1 MGKMTIILTMG
12 MSVIIA
18 FFVLRLNVNTREG
31 LSTTVNMYENTQA
44 RLVANSGVEVYLEK
58 MRRDKSL
65 NSGTFL
71 NNKMFDATY
80 DVYIIPGTNDSVTIK
95 SIAYYMNATHET
107 VVKALRY
114 PVAIPNAPASI
125 YVSTAAVQNAKLN
138 GNFLVSGYN
147 YDKDG
152 KNPIKTGAS
161 IVPGIVVDNPAD
173 SVEIKNNLG
182 KNTSN
187 QITGKGGTPSI
198 AVNNYNIDWAGV
210 SNDLAFSA
218 DQTLG
223 TGTYNGGTF
232 GTYSSPQITL
242 INGDATFN
250 GNATGSGILIVNG
263 DLTIRGTFEFKGII
277 IAYKEATIKTELNG
291 TGSVIGSLIISGNSV
306 DMSIS
311 NGTFNALYS
320 KATLDNAKLNLKSSR
335 FKILSWWE

>member
-1 MGKMTIILTMG
+1 MGKISVILTIG
-12 MSVIIA
+12 ASLLIA
-18 FFVLRLNVNTREG
+18 FMILHLNSNASEG
-31 LSTTVNMYENTQA
+31 LSSTVNMFENTQA
-44 RLVANSGVEVYLEK
+44 RLIANSGVEIYLEK

-65 NSGTFL
+65 KSGTFL
-71 NNKMFDATY
+71 NNEMLDATY
-80 DVYIIPGTNDSVTIK
+80 DIYIIPGTNDSVTIK
-95 SIAYYMNATHET
+95 SIAYYMNVSHET
-107 VVKALRY
+107 IVKALRY
-114 PVAIPNAPASI
+114 PVPFPIAPAAI
-125 YVSTAAVQNAKLN
+125 YVSTAAVQNAKLT

-152 KNPIKTGAS
+152 KNPVKTGPN
-161 IVPGIVVDNPAD
+161 IVPGIVVDNVAD
-173 SVEIKNNLG
+173 SIEIKNNLG

-187 QITGKGGTPSI
+187 QITGKGGNPSI

-210 SNDLAFSA
+210 SNDIAFSA

-223 TGTYNGGTF
+223 TGIYNGGTF
-232 GTYSSPQITL
+232 GTYASPQITL

-250 GNATGSGILIVNG
+250 GNATGSGILVVNG
-263 DLTIRGTFEFKGII
+263 DLTIRGTFEFKGIV

-291 TGSVIGSLIISGNSV
+291 TGSVFGSLIISGNSV

-320 KATLDNAKLNLKSSR
+320 KETLDNAKLNLKSSR

>member
-1 MGKMTIILTMG
+1 MGKTAIILTMG

-18 FFVLRLNVNTREG
+18 FFILRLNSNAKQG
-31 LSTTVNMYENTQA
+31 LGTTINMFQNTQA
-44 RLVANSGVEVYLEK
+44 RLTANSGVEIYLEK
-58 MRRDKSL
+58 MRRNKSL

-71 NNKMFDATY
+71 NNKLLDATY
-80 DVYIIPGTNDSVTIK
+80 DIYLTPGADDSVIITSK
-95 SIAYYMNATHET
+95 AYFMDVNHTSI
-107 VVKALRY
+107 VKTLRE
-114 PVAIPNAPASI
+114 PVKFPTAPAAI
-125 YVSTAAVQNAKLN
+125 YVSTAAVQNARFN
-138 GNFLVSGYN
+138 GNFLVSGHN
-147 YDKDG
+147 HDKDG
-152 KNPIKTGAS
+152 KNPITSGPT

-173 SVEIKNNLG
+173 SVEIMNNLAKKVG
-182 KNTSN
+182 N
-187 QITGKGGTPSI
+187 QVIGKGGTPSVL
-198 AVNNYNIDWAGV
+198 VNDYNIDWGGV
-210 SNDLAFSA
+210 SNDIAFSA

-232 GTYSSPQITL
+232 GTYASPQITL

-250 GNATGSGILIVNG
+250 GNASGAGILVVNG

-311 NGTFNALYS
+311 NGTFSALYS
-320 KATLDNAKLNLKSSR
+320 KETLENAKLNLKSSR